1 MRRFTV
7 FAAVLL
13 VGGIIGAGI
22 ALVFV
27 TSDSSDEYREIREDY
42 DIDDYL
48 QELRDHGYSTWNP
61 GRLWPGSIDPM
72 VTSAKIAPLDAES
85 FAVGNS
91 YYIVNI

>member
-72 VTSAKIAPLDAES
+72 VTSAEIAPLDAES

>member
-7 FAAVLL
+7 FVAVLL

-42 DIDDYL
+42 DIEDYL
-48 QELRDHGYSTWNP
+48 QELREHGYSTWNP
-61 GRLWPGSIDPM
+61 GRLWPGSIDPC
-72 VTSAKIAPLDAES
+72 AGIS
-85 FAVGNS
+85 FDIGCLSNS
-91 YYIVNI
+91 YYIVNN